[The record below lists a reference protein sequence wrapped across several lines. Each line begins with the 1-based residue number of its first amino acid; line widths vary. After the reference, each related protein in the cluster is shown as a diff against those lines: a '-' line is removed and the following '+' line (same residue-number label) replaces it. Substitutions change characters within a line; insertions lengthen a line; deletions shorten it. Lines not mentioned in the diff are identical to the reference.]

1 MMPPLNNLS
10 AFISGMLPGSS
21 ARLKVG
27 RGFPAAPRAFADVRT
42 VRGLASPSGAV
53 GTPRPTFADFRLW
66 ILDLRLAAT
75 ALPLLLA
82 LAALGATPSAPPPE
96 QAPPSTPREFYNAGA
111 RQLGAGKLREAEAS
125 LESALASQNQ
135 QLQPPALYNLGL
147 VRFGQ
152 GVEQLKKGP
161 AAKPTADRAKAIAQ
175 QADAALRQAEEAL
188 AGNDVQ
194 KMVAAYL
201 RGRGT
206 RRELKAATQAVRRA
220 LQVHGA
226 ALTRWERALGDFKST
241 FELDKADSD
250 ARHNSDVLNRLIAKL
265 VDSLHDLQQS
275 ANGMGNKNEQLGEA
289 LKELKGRIP
298 APDMPPGAAG
308 DDEEEDE
315 QPLGPKPGEEE
326 GPTKEGKEMTLS
338 PEQAG
343 WLLEAYRLDSERRLP
358 MGQGPPADPKDRP
371 RRPW

>member
-1 MMPPLNNLS
+1 
-10 AFISGMLPGSS
+10 
-21 ARLKVG
+21 V
-27 RGFPAAPRAFADVRT
+27 
-42 VRGLASPSGAV
+42 
-53 GTPRPTFADFRLW
+53 
-66 ILDLRLAAT
+66 
-75 ALPLLLA
+75 LPLFLA
-82 LAALGATPSAPPPE
+82 LAGLGATPSAPAPE
-96 QAPPSTPREFYNAGA
+96 QTPPTTPREFYNAGA
-111 RQLGAGKLREAEAS
+111 RQLRAGKLREAEAS
-125 LESALASQNQ
+125 LESALASQYP

-161 AAKPTADRAKAIAQ
+161 AAKPTADRAKTIAR
-175 QADAALRQAEEAL
+175 QADDAIRQAEEAL

-206 RRELKAATQAVRRA
+206 RKELKAATQAVRRA

-226 ALTRWERALGDFKST
+226 VLTRWERSSGDFKSAA
-241 FELDKADSD
+241 ELNRADTD
-250 ARHNSDVLNRLIAKL
+250 ARNNSDVLDRLIAKL
-265 VDSLHDLQQS
+265 VDSLHELQQS
-275 ANGMGNKNEQLGEA
+275 ANGMGNKNEQLGED
-289 LKELKGRIP
+289 LKKLKGRIP

-315 QPLGPKPGEEE
+315 QPLGPKPGQEE
-326 GPTKEGKEMTLS
+326 GPAKEGKEMTLS

-343 WLLEAYRLDSERRLP
+343 WLLDAYRLDSERRLP
-358 MGQGPPADPKDRP
+358 MGQGPPADPKDRA

>member
-1 MMPPLNNLS
+1 
-10 AFISGMLPGSS
+10 
-21 ARLKVG
+21 
-27 RGFPAAPRAFADVRT
+27 
-42 VRGLASPSGAV
+42 V

>member
-1 MMPPLNNLS
+1 MMTASNNLS
-10 AFISGMLPGSS
+10 ASASRLPGRRAASGLPPS
-21 ARLKVG
+21 AFR
-27 RGFPAAPRAFADVRT
+27 FRT
-42 VRGLASPSGAV
+42 SDFGLRTS
-53 GTPRPTFADFRLW
+53 L
-66 ILDLRLAAT
+66 I
-75 ALPLLLA
+75 PLLLA
-82 LAALGATPSAPPPE
+82 LTTLGATPSAPAPE
-96 QAPPSTPREFYNAGA
+96 QTPPTAPREFYNAGT

-147 VRFGQ
+147 VRFGE

-161 AAKPTADRAKAIAQ
+161 AAKPTADRAKAIAG
-175 QADAALRQAEEAL
+175 QADAAIREAEEAL

-206 RRELKAATQAVRRA
+206 RKELKAATQAVRRA

-226 ALTRWERALGDFKST
+226 ALSKWERALGDFRST
-241 FELDKADSD
+241 LELDSADSD
-250 ARHNSDVLNRLIAKL
+250 AQHNSDVLDRCIARL
-265 VDSLHDLQQS
+265 VDSLRELQQS
-275 ANGMGNKNEQLGEA
+275 ANGMGNKNEQLGDA
-289 LKELKGRIP
+289 LKKLKGRIP

-308 DDEEEDE
+308 DDDEDEE
-315 QPLGPKPGEEE
+315 QPLGPKPGQEE
-326 GPTKEGKEMTLS
+326 GSSKEGKEMSLS

-343 WLLEAYRLDSERRLP
+343 WLLDAYRLDSERRLP
-358 MGQGPPADPKDRP
+358 MGQNSTAEPKDRP